1 MNSILSIKDLE
12 KYYEDSPV
20 LKSININI
28 NEGEI
33 YGLLGR
39 NGAGK
44 TTIMKI
50 ILGLTKPT
58 KGKVILLGSDTSTD
72 KGKEVLKNVGCI
84 IESPGFYSNLTAT
97 ENLMIFAKLRG
108 DSENSVKEAL
118 KLVNLPYNDKKL
130 FGKYSLGMKQRLAIA
145 NAIMHK
151 PKVLILDEPINGLD
165 PIGIAEVRG
174 LIKSLKENGTTI
186 LISSHI
192 LPELENLAD
201 RIGII
206 NDGNLIDEIN
216 LEEWNSHNEFGVK
229 IYVDK
234 TQEAINLLSKNGVN
248 SEQMVT
254 FNKGIIIKNE
264 NVKVSDLN
272 KIFIKNDFEVNGI
285 IEEKITLE
293 DYFKKVTGGQGI
305 G

>member
-165 PIGIAEVRG
+165 PIGIAEVRD

-248 SEQMVT
+248 SEQMAT

>member
-97 ENLMIFAKLRG
+97 ENLMIFAKLIG

-165 PIGIAEVRG
+165 PIGIAEVRD

-234 TQEAINLLSKNGVN
+234 TQEAINLLCKNGVN
-248 SEQMVT
+248 SEQMAT

>member
-165 PIGIAEVRG
+165 PIGIAEVRD

-248 SEQMVT
+248 SEQMAT

-264 NVKVSDLN
+264 NIKVSDLN

>member
-28 NEGEI
+28 NESEI

-165 PIGIAEVRG
+165 PIGIAEVRD

-248 SEQMVT
+248 SEQMAT

>member
-130 FGKYSLGMKQRLAIA
+130 FDKYSLGMKQRLAIA

-165 PIGIAEVRG
+165 PIGIAEVRD

-248 SEQMVT
+248 SEQMAT

>member
-72 KGKEVLKNVGCI
+72 KGKKVLKNVGCI

-165 PIGIAEVRG
+165 PIGIAEVRD

-248 SEQMVT
+248 SEQMAT

-264 NVKVSDLN
+264 NIKVSDLN

>member
-165 PIGIAEVRG
+165 PIGIAEVRD

-216 LEEWNSHNEFGVK
+216 LEEWNFHNEFGVK

-248 SEQMVT
+248 SEQMAT

-264 NVKVSDLN
+264 NIKVSDLN
-272 KIFIKNDFEVNGI
+272 KIFIKNDLEVNGI

>member
-165 PIGIAEVRG
+165 PIGIAEVRD

-248 SEQMVT
+248 SEQMAT

-264 NVKVSDLN
+264 NIKVSDLN
-272 KIFIKNDFEVNGI
+272 KIFIKNDLEVNGI

>member
-165 PIGIAEVRG
+165 PIGIAEVRI

-248 SEQMVT
+248 SEQMAT
-254 FNKGIIIKNE
+254 FNKGIIIKNK

>member
-165 PIGIAEVRG
+165 PIGIAEVRD

-248 SEQMVT
+248 SEQMAT

-293 DYFKKVTGGQGI
+293 DYFKKVTGGQEI

>member
-165 PIGIAEVRG
+165 PIGIAEVRD
-174 LIKSLKENGTTI
+174 LIKYLKENGTTI

-248 SEQMVT
+248 SEQMAT

>member
-165 PIGIAEVRG
+165 PIGIAEVRD

-248 SEQMVT
+248 SEQMAT

-293 DYFKKVTGGQGI
+293 DYFKKVTGGQGMT
-305 G
+305 

>member
-165 PIGIAEVRG
+165 PIGIAEVRD

-248 SEQMVT
+248 SEQMAT
-254 FNKGIIIKNE
+254 FNKGIIIKN
-264 NVKVSDLN
+264 
-272 KIFIKNDFEVNGI
+272 
-285 IEEKITLE
+285 
-293 DYFKKVTGGQGI
+293 
-305 G
+305 

>member
-248 SEQMVT
+248 SEQMAT